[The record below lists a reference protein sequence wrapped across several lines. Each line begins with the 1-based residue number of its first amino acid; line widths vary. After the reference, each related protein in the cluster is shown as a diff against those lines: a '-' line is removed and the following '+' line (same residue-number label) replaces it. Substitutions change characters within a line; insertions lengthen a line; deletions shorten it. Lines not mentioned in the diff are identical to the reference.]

1 MSGLLENL
9 SAGTGG
15 GILGTVL
22 GYLGLSQRLN
32 RMQTEIDCKVSEPT
46 FAATVNAIK
55 EQHKSM
61 DKKLDIII
69 ENSTYK
75 RGDGGEV
82 RLSIRK
88 EDLKL

>member
-1 MSGLLENL
+1 MSGLFENL

-55 EQHKSM
+55 DQHHSM

-69 ENSTYK
+69 AQ
-75 RGDGGEV
+75 RRIDGEEV
-82 RLSIRK
+82 RLSIKAEREK
-88 EDLKL
+88 R